1 MAQLFGKNYQEAG
14 SSSSPLLLRSNG
26 EIKLQWGN
34 KFIDLVKN
42 GKINSE
48 AKDCIFTVDTSDEI
62 KANGI
67 YLVTED
73 SSIWINVEGTKAK
86 LSDNDTT
93 YVSFLTEQE
102 TTPEQKQQA
111 LTNLGLI
118 YENIDALN
126 KANLVTGLA
135 YVVESNKL
143 YLIQNKVVSEY
154 QVASALP
161 TSGKFDD
168 LTISNLTIKNDTIN
182 SNQLSFT
189 IGNIQYLQ
197 LKNSQIICSM
207 PLLSDTI
214 QSSNYIYNSSGFS
227 LSYKQGKSS
236 LDIDSINWRNIESE
250 LPKNQ
255 KEYIEYT
262 IIGEYNI
269 VTSTQQVSS
278 NNSTYNYRFN
288 LKYPNTLSVN
298 DFIEAE
304 INTTYNVYLI
314 KEEIKEV
321 KNGTD
326 VINQNWFYLNK
337 NLPAGFILKVVLDD
351 DSIVYYGSEAVGG
364 VLKLENSNNIESKH
378 VVSAQLV
385 VKKEEAGVVAYIPST
400 KYFVDVTTRQKHSNK
415 PLECEIIEVNDK
427 YIIVSPLDQE
437 AGGDIIASS
446 QFKIYKAR
454 VPQFIQGEGFLVL
467 REWDSENNKYIYHTK
482 IGTISTKEFK
492 DVLQAEWQEDLDDK
506 PNIEYS
512 KVGIYSDNF
521 IGINSQLYNAVF
533 KKGQLYPRYDKD
545 LTIPE
550 GTKKDYKLNK
560 KFDTVIPNLK
570 WIKQLMDIVTPIGT
584 IVAWHG
590 DSIPKGWSICD
601 GSNGTPNLIGKFIKA
616 DTSEKQDNETDLD
629 NDNKLLLRKEHL
641 PEHHHPHKPHNHI
654 LSGSH
659 TYTDTIYHN
668 TYIGSSTTVG
678 SASEDNST
686 SAIGSMSYGGRASE
700 TVSITVNGSDF
711 KVSNKTSEEQSVN
724 WENKKIK
731 IEPHAY
737 SLVFIMKYQNLYDM
751 YNI

>member
-34 KFIDLVKN
+34 KFIDLIKN

-48 AKDCIFTVDTSDEI
+48 AKDYIFTVDTSDEI

-73 SSIWINVEGTKAK
+73 SSIWINVEGTKTK
-86 LSDNDTT
+86 LNNTDTT

-161 TSGKFDD
+161 ASGKFDD
-168 LTISNLTIKNDTIN
+168 LTISNLTIKNNTIN

-189 IGNIQYLQ
+189 IGKTQYLQ

-278 NNSTYNYRFN
+278 DNSTYNYQFN

-321 KNGTD
+321 KQEKEVKTETGTKTETD

-337 NLPAGFILKVVLDD
+337 NLPEGFILKVVLDD
-351 DSIVYYGSEAVGG
+351 GSIAYYGSEAVGE

-385 VKKEEAGVVAYIPST
+385 VKKEEVGVVTYVPNT
-400 KYFVDVTTRQKHSNK
+400 KYFVDVTTSQKHSNK
-415 PLECEIIEVNDK
+415 PLECKIVEVNNK
-427 YIIVSPLDQE
+427 YIIVSSLDQE
-437 AGGDIIASS
+437 AGGDIIASG
-446 QFKIYKAR
+446 QFKIYQAR
-454 VPQFIQGEGFLVL
+454 VPQFIQGEGFLAL
-467 REWDSENNKYIYHTK
+467 RKWDSVNNKYVYHTI
-482 IGTISTKEFK
+482 IGTYKESEFGIS
-492 DVLQAEWQEDLDDK
+492 DDTNDK
-506 PNIEYS
+506 F
-512 KVGIYSDNF
+512 GFYSDDVKVT
-521 IGINSQLYNAVF
+521 GISLSGAKF
-533 KKGQLYPRYDKD
+533 SGQLPSFTETKPD
-545 LTIPE
+545 TIANNQFPTME
-550 GTKKDYKLNK
+550 IVNEKIKKAVDDAG
-560 KFDTVIPNLK
+560 DTNISLISKNSL
-570 WIKQLMDIVTPIGT
+570 
-584 IVAWHG
+584 
-590 DSIPKGWSICD
+590 PKGSIIMFNSAENIPDKWQICD
-601 GSNGTPNLIGKFIKA
+601 GTNGTPNLIDKFIKA
-616 DTSEKQDNETDLD
+616 GTTLKEESIELTKYTNSTETPG
-629 NDNKLLLRKEHL
+629 ETT
-641 PEHHHPHKPHNHI
+641 PEQ
-654 LSGSH
+654 
-659 TYTDTIYHN
+659 
-668 TYIGSSTTVG
+668 
-678 SASEDNST
+678 SEDNK
-686 SAIGSMSYGGRASE
+686 YKL
-700 TVSITVNGSDF
+700 D
-711 KVSNKTSEEQSVN
+711 
-724 WENKKIK
+724 
-731 IEPHAY
+731 AY
-737 SLVFIMKYQNLYDM
+737 SLIFIMKM
-751 YNI
+751 K

>member
-73 SSIWINVEGTKAK
+73 SSIWINVEGTKTK
-86 LSDNDTT
+86 LSDTSTT

-126 KANLVTGLA
+126 KANLITGLA

-189 IGNIQYLQ
+189 IGKTQYLQ

-250 LPKNQ
+250 LPKSQ

-278 NNSTYNYRFN
+278 NNSTYNYKFN
-288 LKYPNTLSVN
+288 LKYPNTLGVN

-314 KEEIKEV
+314 KEEVKEV

-337 NLPAGFILKVVLDD
+337 SLPAGFILKVVLDD
-351 DSIVYYGSEAVGG
+351 NSIVYYGSEAVGE

-385 VKKEEAGVVAYIPST
+385 VKEEDEVGIVTYIPST
-400 KYFVDVTTRQKHSNK
+400 KYFVDVTTIQKHSNK
-415 PLECEIIEVNDK
+415 PLECEIVEVNDK
-427 YIIVSPLDQE
+427 YIIVSPFDQE
-437 AGGDIIASS
+437 AGGDIIASG
-446 QFKIYKAR
+446 QFKIYQAR
-454 VPQFIQGEGFLVL
+454 VPQFIQGEGFLAL
-467 REWDSENNKYIYHTK
+467 RKWDSENNKYVYHT
-482 IGTISTKEFK
+482 IMGTYKESNFGIS
-492 DVLQAEWQEDLDDK
+492 DDTNDK
-506 PNIEYS
+506 F
-512 KVGIYSDNF
+512 GFYSDD
-521 IGINSQLYNAVF
+521 IKVTGISLSGAKF
-533 KKGQLYPRYDKD
+533 SGQLPSFAETKPD
-545 LTIPE
+545 TIANNQFPTME
-550 GTKKDYKLNK
+550 IVNEKIKKAVDDAGDTNLALINK
-560 KFDTVIPNLK
+560 SAL
-570 WIKQLMDIVTPIGT
+570 
-584 IVAWHG
+584 
-590 DSIPKGWSICD
+590 PKGSIIMFNNADKIPDKWQICD
-601 GSNGTPNLIGKFIKA
+601 GTNGTPNLIDKFIKA
-616 DTSEKQDNETDLD
+616 GMTLKEESIELTKYTNSTTETAPPETTPPEETASEEGTTEPGETTPEQPKE
-629 NDNKLLLRKEHL
+629 DNKYKL
-641 PEHHHPHKPHNHI
+641 
-654 LSGSH
+654 
-659 TYTDTIYHN
+659 D
-668 TYIGSSTTVG
+668 
-678 SASEDNST
+678 
-686 SAIGSMSYGGRASE
+686 
-700 TVSITVNGSDF
+700 
-711 KVSNKTSEEQSVN
+711 
-724 WENKKIK
+724 
-731 IEPHAY
+731 AY
-737 SLVFIMKYQNLYDM
+737 SLIFIMKM
-751 YNI
+751 K